1 MHLHLGGCNWKR
13 KKWRNKNMALSVSY
27 VWPFTV
33 NLDSIM
39 FKFSFLKKIFFYKNV
54 QNYHGYSLILSVVQ
68 EHFQMWEL
76 LQGPVLG
83 SWKLISDA
91 GTTASL
97 RGLPTNPYPP
107 LEYGGSG
114 PDWKGE
120 ASRWDAESGLK
131 VVGGVGWGGGEAFAC
146 GMAHNELLPS
156 FCSSASQWEESLE
169 GQITRAQRH

>member
-1 MHLHLGGCNWKR
+1 
-13 KKWRNKNMALSVSY
+13 MAYYKCIICVAFYSQ
-27 VWPFTV
+27 TD
-33 NLDSIM
+33 NIM
-39 FKFSFLKKIFFYKNV
+39 FRFRGVFIIYFYKNV
-54 QNYHGYSLILSVVQ
+54 QDYHAGYSLILSVAQ

-83 SWKLISDA
+83 SWELISDT

-107 LEYGGSG
+107 LQYGGWG

-120 ASRWDAESGLK
+120 ASRWDAEPGLK
-131 VVGGVGWGGGEAFAC
+131 VVSSRGGGAFAC

-169 GQITRAQRH
+169 GQITRARRH